1 MSDFRSGLP
10 LVVDEAVEKR
20 LPDESALSRCDF
32 LDVTSEAR
40 LSDVGDPLRWVWST
54 EESRERPGRPRRL
67 V

>member
-10 LVVDEAVEKR
+10 LVVDDAVEKR

-40 LSDVGDPLRWVWST
+40 VSDVGDPLRWV
-54 EESRERPGRPRRL
+54 
-67 V
+67 